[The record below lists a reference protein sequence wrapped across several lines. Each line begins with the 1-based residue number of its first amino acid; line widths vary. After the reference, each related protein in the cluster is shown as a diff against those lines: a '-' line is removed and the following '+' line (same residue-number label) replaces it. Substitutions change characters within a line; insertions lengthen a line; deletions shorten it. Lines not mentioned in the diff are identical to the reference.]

1 MLIDTDMVGSV
12 QWKVENYNEVNDLY
26 SVLVLHSEKV
36 LYINSLHSACIT
48 AIVVDSILS
57 YSID

>member
-1 MLIDTDMVGSV
+1 MVGSV

-26 SVLVLHSEKV
+26 SVLVLHSEKA